1 MILYIYDSYRGNR
14 TSELNTE
21 KLVALALKQY
31 VIEMGSSLSIDENAF
46 SICKTQKG
54 KPYIEGMPLH
64 FSVSHSEH
72 LWVCLVGD
80 VENGVDL
87 QYKIHSNFE
96 AISRRFYQPEEQ
108 KAVATGGIAAFI
120 AIWCR
125 KEAFIKLFG
134 LSIGDTI
141 DWLNVAMDKAP
152 ASQIQYLDR
161 LITFTEVDIHPDFLC
176 VAAMEKKED
185 IWIRKIQVV

>member
-1 MILYIYDSYRGNR
+1 M
-14 TSELNTE
+14 
-21 KLVALALKQY
+21 
-31 VIEMGSSLSIDENAF
+31 
-46 SICKTQKG
+46 
-54 KPYIEGMPLH
+54 
-64 FSVSHSEH
+64 
-72 LWVCLVGD
+72 WVCLVGD

-108 KAVATGGIAAFI
+108 KAVATDGIEAFI